1 MEDNELKKK
10 SKTKK
15 RLIISFL
22 SLIVII
28 LLLAGSA
35 VYYYFNTYSKIN
47 YTPIVENK
55 EELEITVETEEKINI
70 FKDSKNIINVLLLG
84 TDQREADT
92 ASRSDSIM
100 IASIDPANGNI
111 KLASLM
117 RDTRVDIQGHGKDK
131 LGHAFAY
138 GGPALALKTVN
149 KNFEMNLTY
158 YATIDYIGLLNI
170 IDSVGGVM
178 IDVKDYELEWA
189 NICITD
195 IAKLNGTENTPV
207 TKAGMQLLNGQ
218 QAVGYSRIRKAG
230 DGDYERTERQ
240 RTVLSAVLNKVTK
253 MNVTQVPNLINTFAP
268 FVETNITSTY
278 LLKIAVS
285 VLNSGISDIIQ
296 SRFPTDQSSG
306 GKIINDRWYLV
317 YDKED
322 TIEELHNF
330 IFGNIPPETN

>member
-1 MEDNELKKK
+1 MDKNENGQKPAKKN
-10 SKTKK
+10 
-15 RLIISFL
+15 RLLISMIL
-22 SLIVII
+22 LIGII
-28 LLLAGSA
+28 LLILGGA

-55 EELEITVETEEKINI
+55 QELDITTETEEKINI
-70 FKDSKNIINVLLLG
+70 FKDSKSIINVLLLG
-84 TDQREADT
+84 VDQREEDT

-100 IASIDPANGNI
+100 IASINPVNGNI

-131 LGHAFAY
+131 LGHAYAY

-149 KNFEMNLTY
+149 KNFDMNLTY

-189 NICITD
+189 NITVRD
-195 IAKLNGTENTPV
+195 IAMLNGTENTPL

-240 RTVLSAVLNKVTK
+240 RTVLSAVLNKLTK
-253 MNVTQVPNLINTFAP
+253 MNVTQIPNLINTFAP
-268 FVETNITSTY
+268 YVETNITSTY
-278 LLKIAVS
+278 LLKIGVS
-285 VLNSGISDIIQ
+285 VLNSGISEIIQ

-322 TIEELHNF
+322 TISELHNF
-330 IFGNIPPETN
+330 IFGNTLPK

>member
-1 MEDNELKKK
+1 MENNEIPKKF
-10 SKTKK
+10 KTKR

-22 SLIVII
+22 SIIGII

-47 YTPIVENK
+47 YIPIVENK
-55 EELEITVETEEKINI
+55 EELNITKETEEKINI

-100 IASIDPANGNI
+100 IASIDPVNGNI

-117 RDTRVDIQGHGKDK
+117 RDTRVDIEGHGKDK

-149 KNFEMNLTY
+149 KNFDMNLTY
-158 YATIDYIGLLNI
+158 YATNDYIGLLNI

-240 RTVLSAVLNKVTK
+240 RTVLSAALNKVTK
-253 MNVTQVPNLINTFAP
+253 MNVTQVPTLINTFAP

-322 TIEELHNF
+322 TISELHNF